1 MPTLLSVTIITL
13 NAAATLRQCL
23 ESVAWADEIIVVDSG
38 STDATRSIAE
48 KSGAR
53 IIHNDWP
60 GYGAQKNF
68 AVAQASHNWVLSLD
82 ADEWLS
88 AELTHSIRALMKG
101 IPPQHAYACK
111 RCNRFMGRW
120 LRHGEGYPDTI
131 LRLFDRR
138 HAAWST
144 DVIHEHVVCATPVG
158 SPIGILSGDLMHESE
173 AGLAA
178 YLAKQNRYTS
188 LQAAVLHQRGKRA
201 NLLQL
206 LFSPPLRFIKFYFI
220 RLGFMDGV
228 PGLVHIAIGCF
239 NSFTKYAKLR
249 EIECAAQQQ
258 GTGYR

>member
-1 MPTLLSVTIITL
+1 MPIPLSVTVITL

-38 STDATRSIAE
+38 STDATRSIVE
-48 KSGAR
+48 KFGAR

-68 AVAQASHNWVLSLD
+68 AVTQAAHDWVLSLD

-88 AELTHSIRALMKG
+88 PELTLSIRALMEG

-111 RCNRFMGRW
+111 RCNRFMGCW

-144 DVIHEHVVCATPVG
+144 DIIHEHVTCATPIG
-158 SPIGILSGDLMHESE
+158 SLNGDLMHESE

-188 LQAAVLHQRGKRA
+188 LQAAVLHQRGQRA
-201 NLLQL
+201 SLLQL
-206 LFSPPLRFIKFYFI
+206 IFSPLLRFVKFYVF
-220 RLGFMDGV
+220 RRGFMDGV
-228 PGLVHIAIGCF
+228 PGLVHILIGCF
-239 NSFTKYAKLR
+239 NSFIKYAKLR
-249 EIECAAQQQ
+249 EIEKMAKQA
-258 GTGYR
+258 

>member
-1 MPTLLSVTIITL
+1 MPTPLSVTVITL

-38 STDATRSIAE
+38 STDATRTIAE

-68 AVAQASHNWVLSLD
+68 AVTQAAHNWILSLD

-88 AELTHSIRALMKG
+88 PELVLSVRALMKG
-101 IPPQHAYACK
+101 IPPQHAYTCK

-138 HAAWST
+138 HATWST
-144 DVIHEHVVCATPVG
+144 DVIHEHVTCATP
-158 SPIGILSGDLMHESE
+158 IGLLNGDLMHESE

-188 LQAAVLHQRGKRA
+188 LQAAVLHQRGQRT

-206 LFSPPLRFIKFYFI
+206 IFSPLLRFVKFYFI
-220 RLGFMDGV
+220 RRGFMDGV
-228 PGLVHIAIGCF
+228 PGLVHILIGCF
-239 NSFTKYAKLR
+239 NSFIKYAKLR
-249 EIECAAQQQ
+249 EIGRADQQQ
-258 GTGYR
+258 DTRHP